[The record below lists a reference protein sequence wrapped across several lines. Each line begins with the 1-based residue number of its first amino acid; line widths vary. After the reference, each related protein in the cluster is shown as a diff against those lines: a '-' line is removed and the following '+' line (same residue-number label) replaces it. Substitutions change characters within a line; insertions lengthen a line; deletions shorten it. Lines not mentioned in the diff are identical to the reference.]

1 MAMTYATILA
11 LADGGP
17 TSDAVLNAAVRL
29 GRQFRAQLEVVHLK
43 ADPSSLVP
51 VVGEGMSGALIE
63 QMIDSMTR
71 MLETR
76 AKQARDAYDRVVAPS
91 GVTATWREISGP
103 GPENLATAGRF
114 ADLTILARPAGEDSV
129 TQSAVLD
136 AAVFDTGR
144 PVMIVPAGSAAA
156 IGERVAIAWN
166 GSAYSAHAVSGAMP
180 LLKAAKQVTIVAVG
194 EDDKAAPAAALAS
207 YLARHDVA
215 AAVARTDLG
224 HQSVGH
230 AILERTAALGA
241 DLLVMGGYGHSRLR
255 EMILGGATR
264 HVLNN
269 ATLAVLM
276 AH

>member
-1 MAMTYATILA
+1 MTYATLLA

-17 TSDAVLNAAVRL
+17 TSDAVLNAAVQLAR
-29 GRQFRAQLEVVHLK
+29 RFRAQLEVVHLK
-43 ADPSSLVP
+43 ADPASLVP

-71 MLETR
+71 MLESR
-76 AKQARDAYDRVVAPS
+76 AKQARAAYDRVVGPS

-103 GPENLATAGRF
+103 GPESLATAGRF
-114 ADLTILARPAGEDSV
+114 TDLTILARPAGEDSV
-129 TQSAVLD
+129 TQSALLD

-144 PVMIVPAGSAAA
+144 PVMIVPGGPAAP
-156 IGERVAIAWN
+156 IGEKVAIAWN
-166 GSAYSAHAVSGAMP
+166 GTAYSARAVGSALP
-180 LLKAAKQVTIVAVG
+180 LLKTAKQVTIVAIG
-194 EDDKAAPAAALAS
+194 DDDKAAPAAALAG

-215 AAVARTDLG
+215 AAVTRHEAGNQQIGRTL
-224 HQSVGH
+224 
-230 AILERTAALGA
+230 LERTAALGA

-255 EMILGGATR
+255 EMMLGGATR

-269 ATLAVLM
+269 ATIAVLM

>member
-1 MAMTYATILA
+1 MTYATILA

-17 TSDAVLNAAVRL
+17 TSDAVLGAAVQLAR
-29 GRQFRAQLEVVHLK
+29 RFRAQLEVIHLK

-76 AKQARDAYDRVVAPS
+76 AKQARGAYDRVVGPS
-91 GVTATWREISGP
+91 GVSATWREISGP
-103 GPENLATAGRF
+103 GPESLATTGRL

-129 TQSAVLD
+129 TQAALLD
-136 AAVFDTGR
+136 AAVFDTGH
-144 PVMIVPAGSAAA
+144 PVMIVPTGPAAP
-156 IGERVAIAWN
+156 IGDKVAIAWN
-166 GSAYSAHAVSGAMP
+166 GTAYSARAVGSALP
-180 LLKAAKQVTIVAVG
+180 ILKTAKQVTIVAIG
-194 EDDKAAPAAALAS
+194 EDDKVVPAAALAS
-207 YLARHDVA
+207 YLARHDIA
-215 AAVARTDLG
+215 AAIARSDAG
-224 HQSVGH
+224 SQSVGR
-230 AILERTAALGA
+230 ALLERMAALGA

-255 EMILGGATR
+255 EMMLGGATR
-264 HVLNN
+264 DVLHN